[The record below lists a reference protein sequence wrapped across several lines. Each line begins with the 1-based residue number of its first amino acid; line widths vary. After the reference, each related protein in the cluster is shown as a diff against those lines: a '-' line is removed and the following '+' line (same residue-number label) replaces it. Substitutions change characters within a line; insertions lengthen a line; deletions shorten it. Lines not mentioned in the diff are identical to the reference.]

1 MAEVSPLS
9 GRVSPRHRGPIRP
22 ITGRLSLA
30 PPFLYPL
37 RHPPPLRSGYRR
49 LAATGRVGLTLL
61 SNGERRMGRLRPLV
75 RRVMVPP
82 SPMSELDEPT
92 RMPFWLRPVRWDGR
106 PPTAWMRQ
114 YAVVNSRRKGA
125 ARNEHQH
132 DWG

>member
-61 SNGERRMGRLRPLV
+61 SNGEMRMGRLRPLV

-92 RMPFWLRPVRWDGR
+92 RMPFWLRPTSTFGR
-106 PPTAWMRQ
+106 LQLIRQ
-114 YAVVNSRRKGA
+114 SHT
-125 ARNEHQH
+125 RNQALSWVY
-132 DWG
+132 DPIGQNRCRI